1 MTLGM
6 IVKSRLFALTTSAL
20 VAMTVGLIAPAAFAA
35 ETGADISIDTDVHT
49 RDDSPSKDTEPDKAL
64 HERDLD
70 TKDLEARLADA
81 RARLEEAAH
90 EVAELSSQMS
100 GPVMDK
106 FMVFD
111 DLGPANAVIGV
122 QLDPESGKDGARIQ
136 EVSPGGPADDA
147 GLHVGD
153 VITQINGKDIK
164 GDGTARQVIHQM
176 HKVAPEGKVNV
187 RVLRDGKSRDFVVT
201 ARRGVTFLGMR
212 QPFQVPSPPFPPGG
226 APDIAIPNV
235 HFKAFG
241 PVIIHGPLGDMELA
255 TMTAQLG
262 RYFGTDKGVLVVRA
276 PKDFKLEDG
285 DVILAIDGREP
296 TSGSHATRI
305 LASYQPGEK
314 ISIRIMRQQRTVNVE
329 TTLPERH
336 EFIEP
341 GRDRVERDGKTRM
354 IPHSSSGATT

>member
-1 MTLGM
+1 MTRGM
-6 IVKSRLFALTTSAL
+6 IVKSRLLALSISTL
-20 VAMTVGLIAPAAFAA
+20 VAMSVGLIAPAAFAA
-35 ETGADISIDTDVHT
+35 ETGADVSIDTENHT
-49 RDDSPSKDTEPDKAL
+49 KDDSPAKNTEPDKAL

-70 TKDLEARLADA
+70 QKDLEARLAEA

-100 GPVMDK
+100 GPLMDK

-111 DLGPANAVIGV
+111 ELGPADAVIGV
-122 QLDPESGKDGARIQ
+122 QLDPQSGKDGARIQ

-153 VITQINGKDIK
+153 VITQINGKDVK
-164 GDGTARQVIHQM
+164 GDEAARQVVHQM
-176 HKVAPEGKVNV
+176 RKVAPESNVNL
-187 RVLRDGKSRDFVVT
+187 RVLRDGKSREFVVT

-212 QPFQVPSPPFPPGG
+212 QPFQVPSPPFPPG
-226 APDIAIPNV
+226 APDVAIPNV

-241 PVIIHGPLGDMELA
+241 PVIIRGPLGDMELA

-314 ISIRIMRQQRTVNVE
+314 ISIRVMRQQKTVNVE
-329 TTLPERH
+329 TTLPARR

-341 GRDRVERDGKTRM
+341 GPDAEERGGKTRM
-354 IPHSSSGATT
+354 IPHNSSGATT

>member
-1 MTLGM
+1 MTRGT
-6 IVKSRLFALTTSAL
+6 IVKSRLIALATATLLAVGVGLAAPALT
-20 VAMTVGLIAPAAFAA
+20 A
-35 ETGADISIDTDVHT
+35 ETESDKALQE
-49 RDDSPSKDTEPDKAL
+49 RDKAL

-70 TKDLEARLADA
+70 TRDLEAKLADA

-100 GPVMDK
+100 GPLMDK
-106 FMVFD
+106 FMAFD
-111 DLGPANAVIGV
+111 ELGPSNAVIGV
-122 QLDPESGKDGARIQ
+122 QLDPDSGKDGARIH

-164 GDGTARQVIHQM
+164 GEGTARQLMHQM
-176 HKVAPEGKVNV
+176 RKIAPETKVNV
-187 RVLRDGKSRDFVVT
+187 RVLRDGKPRDFIVT
-201 ARRGVTFLGMR
+201 TRHGVTFLGMHEPI
-212 QPFQVPSPPFPPGG
+212 QIPSPPFPPG
-226 APDIAIPNV
+226 APDAG
-235 HFKAFG
+235 FRAFGGRTFG
-241 PVIIHGPLGDMELA
+241 PVIIHGPLGEMELA

-314 ISIRIMRQQRTVNVE
+314 ITIKIMRQQKTVNVD
-329 TTLPERH
+329 TTLPDRH
-336 EFIEP
+336 AFMEP
-341 GRDRVERDGKTRM
+341 GRDGAEHDHKTRM
-354 IPHSSSGATT
+354 VPHKGPDTAT